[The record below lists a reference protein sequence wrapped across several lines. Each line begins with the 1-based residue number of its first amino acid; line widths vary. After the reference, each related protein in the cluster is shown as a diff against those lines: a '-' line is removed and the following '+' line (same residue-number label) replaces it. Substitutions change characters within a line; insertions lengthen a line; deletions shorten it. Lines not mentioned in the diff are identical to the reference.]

1 MERIVK
7 MILRHVKKNAEKTA
21 EKASPKGM
29 FEAVVPK
36 ALQKKK

>member
-1 MERIVK
+1 MKRIMKRFLLIV
-7 MILRHVKKNAEKTA
+7 RRSAEKTA

-36 ALQKKK
+36 VLQKKK